1 MSVTKAKRLGRVQFF
16 GRTTNKE
23 DNRYAGTQLGIVT
36 YDNDENYHVS
46 YLEVGVRCD
55 HFVEPIIRRGPT
67 GGTRTNASNPL
78 EYDADLIRPKTVSVP
93 ADSQSDSS
101 DKQEV
106 PA

>member
-1 MSVTKAKRLGRVQFF
+1 MAIQAKRF
-16 GRTTNKE
+16 GGAQLFARTTNKE
-23 DNRYAGTQLGIVT
+23 DNRYAGTQLGMVT
-36 YDNDENYHVS
+36 YDKDENYHVS

-55 HFVEPIIRRGPT
+55 HLVEPIIRRGPT

>member
-1 MSVTKAKRLGRVQFF
+1 MYHMAIKAKRFNNVQFF
-16 GRTTNKE
+16 ARTTNKE
-23 DNRYAGTQLGIVT
+23 DNRYAGTQLGVVS
-36 YDNDENYHVS
+36 YDKDDNYNVS

-55 HFVEPIIRRGPT
+55 HLVEPIIRRGPT
-67 GGTRTNASNPL
+67 GGTVTNSSSPL

-93 ADSQSDSS
+93 VDS

>member
-1 MSVTKAKRLGRVQFF
+1 MAHAKRLGNIQFF
-16 GRTTNKE
+16 LRSSQKE
-23 DNRYAGTQLGIVT
+23 DNRYLGGQAGVVT
-36 YDNDENYHVS
+36 YDKDDNYHVS
-46 YLEVGVRCD
+46 YVEAGFRSD
-55 HFVEPIIRRGPT
+55 HVVEPLIRRGPT
-67 GGTRTNASNPL
+67 GGTRTNASTPL